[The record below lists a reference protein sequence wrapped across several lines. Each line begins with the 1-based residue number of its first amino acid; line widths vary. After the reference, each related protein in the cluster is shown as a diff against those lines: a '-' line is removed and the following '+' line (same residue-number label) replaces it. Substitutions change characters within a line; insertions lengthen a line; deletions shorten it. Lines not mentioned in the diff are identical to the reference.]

1 MFTILKFTKEQ
12 KSEETR
18 PEWKQFS
25 PLYLFPAAEPVPSS
39 NKSWNSDQF
48 APHLSTRATERKL
61 QSRSD
66 FDPVHWQTFPIISLL
81 VLFSLTCSVRN
92 GRLVS
97 LKWWTCLSRCC
108 FWSSGDSDFINL
120 ALQSRCN
127 KHPKAEKELR
137 TGIPGPD
144 RMKQNV
150 PFIFHPTSVLRHCE
164 CDGAERST
172 SNWRTVTRWINAFK
186 MLC

>member
-1 MFTILKFTKEQ
+1 MLSSKKKLKFWSVHATFIDKNHRQ
-12 KSEETR
+12 KAPFQIWFWPRCTD
-18 PEWKQFS
+18 KLF
-25 PLYLFPAAEPVPSS
+25 PLYHCWFCSASHAVLEMADWFP
-39 NKSWNSDQF
+39 
-48 APHLSTRATERKL
+48 
-61 QSRSD
+61 
-66 FDPVHWQTFPIISLL
+66 
-81 VLFSLTCSVRN
+81 
-92 GRLVS
+92 

-108 FWSSGDSDFINL
+108 FWSSADSDFINL
-120 ALQSRCN
+120 ALQSRCS

-144 RMKQNV
+144 RMKQSV

-172 SNWRTVTRWINAFK
+172 SNWRTVTQWINAFK